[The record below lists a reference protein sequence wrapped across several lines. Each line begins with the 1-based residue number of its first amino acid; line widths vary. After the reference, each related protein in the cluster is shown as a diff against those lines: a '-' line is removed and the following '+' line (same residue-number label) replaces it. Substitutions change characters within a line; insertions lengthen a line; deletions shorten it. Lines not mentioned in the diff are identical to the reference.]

1 MTGALLRLTA
11 TETRLFFREPLSWG
25 FSILLP
31 PLLLTVFGLIR
42 SFRAPEPGASGL
54 RVIDLYPQIVIALA
68 ITMLA
73 LATLPQQFATYRDK
87 GVLRRMRVTPARPSM
102 LLGAQLLMCLAMALA
117 TMVIVLTVAR
127 LGFTIALPQNPLG
140 YLLAFVLVTTT
151 MLTVGLLLASLAP
164 TGPSVS
170 AVGTVLMGPLLFF
183 AGLFIPRTSM
193 NHVIRTI
200 SDFSPLG
207 AGVQA
212 LQDTVAGGWP
222 QTLHIAVMLGWICLC
237 AGASTRY
244 FRWE

>member
-1 MTGALLRLTA
+1 MGALLRLTA

-31 PLLLTVFGLIR
+31 PLLLTIFGLIP

-87 GVLRRMRVTPARPSM
+87 GVLRRMRVTPVRPSM
-102 LLGAQLLMCLAMALA
+102 LLGAQLLMCLMMALA
-117 TMVIVLTVAR
+117 TMLIVLTTAR
-127 LGFTIALPQNPLG
+127 LAFTVALPQNPLG
-140 YLLAFVLVTTT
+140 YLIAFLLVTVT
-151 MLTVGLLLASLAP
+151 MLTVGLLVASLAP

-183 AGLFIPRTSM
+183 AGLFMPRSSM
-193 NHVIRTI
+193 NPILRTI

-207 AGVQA
+207 AGVQS
-212 LQDTVAGGWP
+212 LQDSVVGGWP
-222 QTLHIAVMLGWICLC
+222 QPLHIAVMLAWICLC
-237 AGASTRY
+237 GGAATRF